1 MVLYE
6 TQLQD
11 IVVEGFVYMKI
22 KRVKEKVKSFT
33 NKVKQKSNQKR
44 DKVLNPTVEVS
55 EVNMNTTLQ

>member
-33 NKVKQKSNQKR
+33 NKVK
-44 DKVLNPTVEVS
+44 
-55 EVNMNTTLQ
+55 